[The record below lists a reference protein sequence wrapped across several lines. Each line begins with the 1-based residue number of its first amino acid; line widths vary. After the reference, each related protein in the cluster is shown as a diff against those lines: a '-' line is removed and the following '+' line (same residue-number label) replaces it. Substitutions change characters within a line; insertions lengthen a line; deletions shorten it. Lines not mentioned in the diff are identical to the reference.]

1 MSIVAQGDLSG
12 NVKMEGGAKTSK
24 GLRLT
29 LLSNSPWTS

>member
-24 GLRLT
+24 GLRFT
-29 LLSNSPWTS
+29 VISNAPWTS